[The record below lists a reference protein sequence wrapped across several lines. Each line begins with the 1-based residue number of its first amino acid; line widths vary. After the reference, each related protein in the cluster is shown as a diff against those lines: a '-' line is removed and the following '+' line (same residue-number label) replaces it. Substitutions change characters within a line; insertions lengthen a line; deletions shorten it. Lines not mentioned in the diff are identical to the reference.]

1 MEGITPT
8 LLRDSIELSADRRSN
23 CYGSS
28 TGDRHMSHNWSFFD
42 KVDSN
47 GCPNPAG
54 MSFFSAVP
62 CYADTRYNTSNHQ
75 WKYADE
81 AQRLASFKSLRTHC
95 KKLELSFL
103 KLCKDSFNDLSKAK
117 KGGKKKKKSNTKKK
131 NANTNCSTAATR
143 MSNFLK
149 CIQTMAGSGCGHI
162 FSLNFVQL
170 SAKTS
175 L

>member
-1 MEGITPT
+1 
-8 LLRDSIELSADRRSN
+8 
-23 CYGSS
+23 
-28 TGDRHMSHNWSFFD
+28 
-42 KVDSN
+42 
-47 GCPNPAG
+47 

-170 SAKTS
+170 SACFGFLPTHLMTYSSVANVKS
-175 L
+175 GGYKLIMFLYKDSGIKINPEKA